1 MMNPVPWLQ
10 MTNMISYQGLVRT
23 FLKSKMVNLQSLFLS
38 LKKALLQQELSID
51 AYIFG
56 SVLHNNFPSD
66 IDILIIYSIPDEL
79 SVIKNQLFKISIEY
93 PLDIYYMTP
102 EEASE
107 LDFIN
112 VTKAVALASLGP

>member
-1 MMNPVPWLQ
+1 
-10 MTNMISYQGLVRT
+10 
-23 FLKSKMVNLQSLFLS
+23 MVNLQSLFLS

-51 AYIFG
+51 VYIFG

-66 IDILIIYSIPDEL
+66 IDILIIYSIPNEL

>member
-1 MMNPVPWLQ
+1 
-10 MTNMISYQGLVRT
+10 
-23 FLKSKMVNLQSLFLS
+23 MVNLQSLFLS

-51 AYIFG
+51 VYIFG

-93 PLDIYYMTP
+93 PLDIYYMNLKRLVSSTL
-102 EEASE
+102 S
-107 LDFIN
+107 
-112 VTKAVALASLGP
+112 T